1 MGELGG
7 QIARKWLSMKKTAP
21 HGDPRRDIRSPW
33 RQLAFHPID
42 GGPISWKASRE
53 GGVTLSSSEAEF
65 AVIEYVHSALHLKST
80 PVDGVL
86 FLINSLSHT
95 NIHKQVCTRVACNKE
110 TEYSYTER
118 VRERAGAKGLR
129 DTESEAENERA
140 RKRTNEQE

>member
-1 MGELGG
+1 M
-7 QIARKWLSMKKTAP
+7 
-21 HGDPRRDIRSPW
+21 
-33 RQLAFHPID
+33 
-42 GGPISWKASRE
+42 
-53 GGVTLSSSEAEF
+53 
-65 AVIEYVHSALHLKST
+65 
-80 PVDGVL
+80 

-129 DTESEAENERA
+129 DTECEAENERA